1 MLEPLKRSVTNFGR
15 HVQKISNSVVLVTS
29 RIINVEQIV
38 STLPPRWLQN
48 QLESYF
54 IQEPNVRISWKNSK
68 RKSSSLRSTV
78 FFCNATSAMLVRQ
91 STSPEWRGIGRLFA
105 PLWEV
110 LAAKLR
116 ENFPREGTESTYVV
130 PTIGFLAPVLN
141 VYDRRHGIGIPVF
154 RSSPVGD
161 DHVYCISLGVS
172 LCALVCP
179 STFCNKL
186 LVKRVFRPKIPC
198 SVGDGR
204 SSASS
209 LSRRMASL
217 GDLSFCGALLLWPL
231 QAAIYLFFHKV
242 KYRTFTCD
250 TTGKPVKL
258 SVTDHTAPHPVSL
271 IP

>member
-1 MLEPLKRSVTNFGR
+1 MSNRSSVRYRQDGC
-15 HVQKISNSVVLVTS
+15 KISSN
-29 RIINVEQIV
+29 RILFKSQMSGFHGKVRKG
-38 STLPPRWLQN
+38 SPPVYGQ
-48 QLESYF
+48 QC
-54 IQEPNVRISWKNSK
+54 
-68 RKSSSLRSTV
+68 

-91 STSPEWRGIGRLFA
+91 STSPEWRGISRLFA

-116 ENFPREGTESTYVV
+116 ENFPREGTECTYVV
-130 PTIGFLAPVLN
+130 PTIGFLAQVLN
-141 VYDRRHGIGIPVF
+141 VYDRRYGIGIPVF
-154 RSSPVGD
+154 RSSPVED
-161 DHVYCISLGVS
+161 NHVYCISLGVS

-198 SVGDGR
+198 RMGDGR

-250 TTGKPVKL
+250 TTGEPVKL
-258 SVTDHTAPHPVSL
+258 SVTVHSAPHPVSL
-271 IP
+271 VPPIGLGEAKPFW